1 MATIINNPPAQSPAP
16 SDGGGS
22 ATGMIVGI
30 LLVIVVGF
38 LFFMYGLPAMRG
50 TANMPQ
56 DRDMK
61 SDDMG
66 SPTINVP
73 DKIDVNI
80 KK

>member
-22 ATGMIVGI
+22 ATGIIVGI
-30 LLVIVVGF
+30 VLVIIVGF
-38 LFFMYGLPAMRG
+38 LFFVYGLPAMRG
-50 TANMPQ
+50 NQ
-56 DRDMK
+56 DMNNNNT
-61 SDDMG
+61 G
-66 SPTINVP
+66 PTINIP